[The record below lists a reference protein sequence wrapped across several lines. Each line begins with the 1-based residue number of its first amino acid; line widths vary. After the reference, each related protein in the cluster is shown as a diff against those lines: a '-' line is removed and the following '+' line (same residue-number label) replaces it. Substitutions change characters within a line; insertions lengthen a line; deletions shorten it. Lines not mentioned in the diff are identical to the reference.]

1 MVEQEVT
8 RKMFV
13 KLAQNSTI
21 CADWGRLALCI
32 DEEMFGGG
40 GVRLIKQEHVDDP
53 FTQVTSMLE
62 KWHNHRAKEATLK
75 KLIKAMCDCQ
85 WERLAEEI
93 FEKRLVKLATQANAD
108 KSQNCA
114 QLESDQ
120 ASVTRLIPSAEQMKD
135 SSEDEHRSTPEDS
148 TDSPDGLPDT
158 LRGKITEMQLFEV
171 ARAASNKW
179 LDIGTKFCVP
189 MQELEDIRDNFK
201 NDKERLYE
209 VLKIWYRRLEVPTIE
224 AVLEVCF
231 KAGVGGEVKRALL
244 DS

>member
-1 MVEQEVT
+1 MT

-108 KSQNCA
+108 KSQNCGMHEFQNSYQFTIYTMFLAA

-120 ASVTRLIPSAEQMKD
+120 ASVTRLIPSAGKLLSD
-135 SSEDEHRSTPEDS
+135 LLRCLSGAGRS
-148 TDSPDGLPDT
+148 L
-158 LRGKITEMQLFEV
+158 
-171 ARAASNKW
+171 
-179 LDIGTKFCVP
+179 
-189 MQELEDIRDNFK
+189 
-201 NDKERLYE
+201 
-209 VLKIWYRRLEVPTIE
+209 
-224 AVLEVCF
+224 
-231 KAGVGGEVKRALL
+231 
-244 DS
+244 